1 MRELSE
7 TSTIMVSK
15 DVVSCDL
22 GGETAMLDMKE
33 GIYYGLNEM
42 GTIIWEFIQEPVTL
56 QEIVDKILGEYE
68 VDEETCFADLVELI
82 EQMVKNRLV
91 EIQVD

>member
-1 MRELSE
+1 MTELSRS
-7 TSTIMVSK
+7 STIVVSK

-33 GIYYGLNEM
+33 GVYYGLNEM

-56 QEIVDKILGEYE
+56 QEIVDNILKEYE

-82 EQMVKNRLV
+82 EQMVENKLIETV
-91 EIQVD
+91 

>member
-1 MRELSE
+1 
-7 TSTIMVSK
+7 MVSK

-42 GTIIWEFIQEPVTL
+42 GAIIWEYIQKPITL
-56 QEIVDKILGEYE
+56 QEIVDKILADYE
-68 VDEETCFADLVELI
+68 VDEETCYVDLVELVEEMLNNGLI
-82 EQMVKNRLV
+82 E
-91 EIQVD
+91 IS

>member
-1 MRELSE
+1 MTELSR
-7 TSTIMVSK
+7 SSKIVVSK

-33 GIYYGLNEM
+33 GVYYGLNEM

-56 QEIVDKILGEYE
+56 QEIVDNILEEYE

-82 EQMVKNRLV
+82 EQMVENKLV
-91 EIQVD
+91 EIVI

>member
-1 MRELSE
+1 MTELSRS
-7 TSTIMVSK
+7 STIVVSK

-33 GIYYGLNEM
+33 GVYYGLNEM

-56 QEIVDKILGEYE
+56 QEIVDNILEEYE

-82 EQMVKNRLV
+82 EQMVENKLIETV
-91 EIQVD
+91 

>member
-1 MRELSE
+1 MTELSR
-7 TSTIMVSK
+7 SSKIVISK

-42 GTIIWEFIQEPVTL
+42 GTIIWEYIQKPITL
-56 QEIVDKILGEYE
+56 QEVVDKILAEYD
-68 VDEETCFADLVELI
+68 VDEETCYLDLTELLD
-82 EQMVKNRLV
+82 QMAENGLV
-91 EIQVD
+91 DIL

>member
-1 MRELSE
+1 MTKLSR
-7 TSTIMVSK
+7 SSKIVVSK

-42 GTIIWEFIQEPVTL
+42 GTIIWEYIQEPITL
-56 QEIVDKILGEYE
+56 QEIVDKILVEYE
-68 VDEETCFADLVELI
+68 VDEETCFRDLVELV
-82 EQMVKNRLV
+82 EEMSKNGLVK
-91 EIQVD
+91 IS

>member
-1 MRELSE
+1 
-7 TSTIMVSK
+7 MVSK

-42 GTIIWEFIQEPVTL
+42 GTVIWEYIQKPITIQE
-56 QEIVDKILGEYE
+56 IMDKIREEYD
-68 VDEETCFADLVELI
+68 VDEETCYIDLTELI
-82 EQMVKNRLV
+82 KQMLENKLV
-91 EIQVD
+91 EII

>member
-1 MRELSE
+1 MTKLSR
-7 TSTIMVSK
+7 SSKIVVSK

-42 GTIIWEFIQEPVTL
+42 GTIIWEYIQEPITI
-56 QEIVDKILGEYE
+56 QEIVDKILVEYE
-68 VDEETCFADLVELI
+68 VDEETCFRDLVELV
-82 EQMVKNRLV
+82 EAMSKNGLVK
-91 EIQVD
+91 IS

>member
-1 MRELSE
+1 MTELSKS
-7 TSTIMVSK
+7 STIVVSK

-33 GIYYGLNEM
+33 GVYYGLNDM

-56 QEIVDKILGEYE
+56 QEIIDKILEEYE
-68 VDEETCFADLVELI
+68 VDEETCYADLVELI

-91 EIQVD
+91 EIQVN

>member
-1 MRELSE
+1 MTELSRS
-7 TSTIMVSK
+7 STIVVSK

-33 GIYYGLNEM
+33 GVYYGLNEM
-42 GTIIWEFIQEPVTL
+42 GTIIWDYIQKPVTL
-56 QEIVDKILGEYE
+56 QEIVDNILEEYE

-82 EQMVKNRLV
+82 DQMVENKLI
-91 EIQVD
+91 EIL

>member
-1 MRELSE
+1 MTKLSR
-7 TSTIMVSK
+7 SSKIVVSK

-42 GTIIWEFIQEPVTL
+42 GTIIWEYIQEPITL
-56 QEIVDKILGEYE
+56 QEIVDKILVEYE
-68 VDEETCFADLVELI
+68 VDEETCYRDLVELV
-82 EQMVKNRLV
+82 EEMSKNGLVK
-91 EIQVD
+91 IS

>member
-1 MRELSE
+1 MTELSKS
-7 TSTIMVSK
+7 STIVVSK

-33 GIYYGLNEM
+33 GVYYGLNEM
-42 GTIIWEFIQEPVTL
+42 GTIIWEYIQEPVTL
-56 QEIVDKILGEYE
+56 QEIIDKILEEYD

-82 EQMVKNRLV
+82 DQMVKNRLV
-91 EIQVD
+91 VIQVI